1 MNPSKNKVIGIALI
15 TAIALLG
22 DALFIIVLPLQWQE
36 FGLIS
41 IWQVG
46 LLLSINRFIRLP
58 INPLVGMFYQR
69 FQLKTGILISL
80 IIAVFTTAS
89 YGFFKEFWLLF
100 TMRALWGVAWSFL
113 RIGGYLTVIETT
125 TEANHGKN
133 VGLYNGLWGLGGLVG
148 MLAGGILV
156 DQSSIS
162 IKMVTTLFSLVGLIT
177 IPAVIHLVPSTKNNP
192 KQTQAKVTV
201 KEWINS
207 YITLILITG
216 TVMGFI
222 VFGLFASTLSRLIE
236 DTYHAEWTVLH
247 ITIGAA
253 TLTGFIQALRWAW
266 DPFIAPKIGNIIDKR
281 KIPAHVILFPLLAG
295 GIIISA
301 LVSFKTVGVLIILLL
316 FFQMISTLFVTITD
330 SLAIKAA
337 AKSDKV
343 KVMTAYT
350 IVIDVGAALGPLLA
364 FIVLDMYSL
373 NSIYYLSGIIMI
385 CLGIVWLVYIHTR
398 LR

>member
-69 FQLKTGILISL
+69 FQLRTGILISL

-156 DQSSIS
+156 DQSSI
-162 IKMVTTLFSLVGLIT
+162 KMVTTLFSLIGILT
-177 IPAVIHLVPSTKNNP
+177 IPAVIYFVPSTKNNS
-192 KQTQAKVTV
+192 KQIQDKAHV
-201 KEWINS
+201 KEWINP
-207 YITLILITG
+207 YITLVLITG
-216 TVMGFI
+216 AVMGFI

-236 DTYHAEWTVLH
+236 DAYHAEWTVLH
-247 ITIGAA
+247 VTIGAA

-266 DPFIAPKIGNIIDKR
+266 DPFIAPKIGVLIDKR
-281 KIPAHVILFPLLAG
+281 KIPAHVILFPLFAG
-295 GIIISA
+295 GIIIST
-301 LVSFKTVGVLIILLL
+301 LVSIKTVGVLIILLL
-316 FFQMISTLFVTITD
+316 FFQMVSTLFVTTTD
-330 SLAIKAA
+330 ALAVKAA

-350 IVIDVGAALGPLLA
+350 IVIDIGAALGPLLA

-385 CLGIVWLVYIHTR
+385 SLGISWLVYIHTR